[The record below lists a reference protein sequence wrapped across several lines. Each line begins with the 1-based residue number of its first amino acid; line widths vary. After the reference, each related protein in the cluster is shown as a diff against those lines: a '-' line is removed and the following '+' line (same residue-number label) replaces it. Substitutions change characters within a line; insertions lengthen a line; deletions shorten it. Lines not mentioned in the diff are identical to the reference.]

1 MRQFVS
7 RLIAQVV
14 IYSFFYLLV
23 AYLGTTE
30 QELRTVFRR
39 VELKKWMWPMGSVKY
54 LPSSGWHCASSSDST
69 RADLSVL
76 QLNKW

>member
-1 MRQFVS
+1 M
-7 RLIAQVV
+7 QVV

-30 QELRTVFRR
+30 AELRTVFRR

-54 LPSSGWHCASSSDST
+54 LPSSGWHCAARRSWS
-69 RADLSVL
+69 R
-76 QLNKW
+76 